1 MSVITG
7 RNGGKYEG
15 DNKKDYTYDTDFD
28 INGNILIIHVNG
40 ELDHHNAVNIRETAD
55 SRIIENKII
64 NIVFD
69 FDKTEFMDSSGIG
82 VIMGRYKIV
91 KGLGGK
97 VGVINVKKNID
108 KILLFSGLN
117 KIIKRYDNIENAIED
132 MNGGSI
138 DEQ

>member
-1 MSVITG
+1 MRETT
-7 RNGGKYEG
+7 
-15 DNKKDYTYDTDFD
+15 KKDYTYDTDFD